1 MDLQCGLQRG
11 LQCGLQCVLQCGL
24 QCGWVS
30 GHYHLVCVGTAAT
43 QEEIQRVSDLYRT
56 CKLVKGQLFVLSVPG
71 RLETTAK
78 YVAQ

>member
-1 MDLQCGLQRG
+1 MWGKLT
-11 LQCGLQCVLQCGL
+11 VTIYNA
-24 QCGWVS
+24 V
-30 GHYHLVCVGTAAT
+30 VGTTPT
-43 QEEIQRVSDLYRT
+43 QEEILRVGDLYRT

>member
-1 MDLQCGLQRG
+1 MWAGVGKLT
-11 LQCGLQCVLQCGL
+11 VPIYNA
-24 QCGWVS
+24 V
-30 GHYHLVCVGTAAT
+30 VGTAPT
-43 QEEIQRVSDLYRT
+43 QEEIQRVSDLYKT